1 MKPTAGGRR
10 TSGSR
15 GGNGGRAMTEAA
27 LPAWHKEAEAHK
39 RAMPLQ
45 RLAGNGMDY
54 ADVVELYARVDRGQ
68 PWAEAAG
75 VLGDRNS
82 ARAEQ
87 ALTAGHLATAR
98 GWHLLAAACYRVG
111 QVPLADDDPGKTD
124 LYRRL
129 IDQYGRA
136 GVLFDPAVER
146 IEVDYAGGALCGWL
160 LRPATARTTGGPPP
174 VVIVMGGFDGWRE
187 EYHVGATYLLERGI
201 AALLVDGPGQGESRS
216 FHGLH
221 LDPSVDE
228 AFSAIVDHLW
238 ADDRLA
244 QIVGIWGNS
253 MGGYLAA
260 LAAATDDRIDACCV
274 NGGTTRPAE
283 ILDRYPGF
291 ITKIMPLLGV
301 HAPERARAALAR
313 FELTPELLDRLRCPL
328 LVLHGTP
335 DQVFLIENARA
346 LFDAAASTN
355 KTFRE
360 WPDGD
365 HCITNHSHEKHVVL
379 ADWFADQ
386 LLAPSPASSTYSD
399 EAPTGSTDLTHSG
412 RTAQR

>member
-1 MKPTAGGRR
+1 
-10 TSGSR
+10 
-15 GGNGGRAMTEAA
+15 MTEAA

-136 GVLFDPAVER
+136 GCCSIRRSSVSRSTTPGAPCAAGSCARPPHAQQADPAGR
-146 IEVDYAGGALCGWL
+146 D
-160 LRPATARTTGGPPP
+160 R
-174 VVIVMGGFDGWRE
+174 MGGFDGWRE

-201 AALLVDGPGQGESRS
+201 AALLVDGPGQ
-216 FHGLH
+216 
-221 LDPSVDE
+221 V
-228 AFSAIVDHLW
+228 
-238 ADDRLA
+238 
-244 QIVGIWGNS
+244 
-253 MGGYLAA
+253 
-260 LAAATDDRIDACCV
+260 
-274 NGGTTRPAE
+274 
-283 ILDRYPGF
+283 
-291 ITKIMPLLGV
+291 
-301 HAPERARAALAR
+301 
-313 FELTPELLDRLRCPL
+313 
-328 LVLHGTP
+328 
-335 DQVFLIENARA
+335 
-346 LFDAAASTN
+346 
-355 KTFRE
+355 
-360 WPDGD
+360 
-365 HCITNHSHEKHVVL
+365 
-379 ADWFADQ
+379 
-386 LLAPSPASSTYSD
+386 SPARSTA
-399 EAPTGSTDLTHSG
+399 AP
-412 RTAQR
+412 